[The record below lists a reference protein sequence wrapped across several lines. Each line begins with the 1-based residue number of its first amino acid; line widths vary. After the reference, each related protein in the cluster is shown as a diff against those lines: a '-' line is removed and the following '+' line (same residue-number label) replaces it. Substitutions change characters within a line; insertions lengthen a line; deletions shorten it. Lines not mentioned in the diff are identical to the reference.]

1 VSAALPPATETGT
14 ATRSGRRSAGIVVS
28 MGEGRSLSDGEAE
41 RLAFSLLR
49 RGDPVGAAAL
59 VDDLPADRRTLRLA
73 VTGAEGRVCFGHG
86 DLDEL
91 ERLHESAVAAGDDTL
106 VLRVRAALADLHALR
121 GNPVCGEI
129 AAQALAVHGDEL
141 IIDAERLWARGRL
154 WRTLALCTLF
164 VPHDRP
170 ATSLGML
177 ERAKSDFSVAGFDA
191 ESARSAADVHFVWF
205 LAFAEDIER
214 ARDTVTECLARLR
227 RLDSSYVGLLLAYRA
242 YVDFFT
248 GDLPAVHAG
257 GAELDRLD
265 AAAPLHPLARVI
277 AGYVRVACQL
287 MGVGPTPRVLR
298 AIDDHLDLVR
308 SEAMLVTT
316 GQLVGLASILIDLGY
331 VCPEHLAVA
340 RRWASQAMVGEA
352 STPQTG
358 HDLAGLLARLDL
370 LERADDAAVAAVDAN
385 VAALRSLGLRRDAG
399 HRALRGALAARRVGR
414 RADAD
419 RLHREALADLPPPE
433 RRIFWET
440 ALLHRLGAPG
450 RGLRRAVRSR
460 PKVRLLGP
468 EVEVE
473 VGDRTGTVSPTT
485 ARLLVV
491 LVAEGGTAPAE
502 RLIDVLWPEVDSATG
517 KARLRV
523 ALHRLRRALTAAGA
537 GADEADG
544 AGGEAAD
551 GTEDPIRRR
560 GDLVGLAPS
569 VEVDTV
575 EFERLAC
582 GDAADRAVALALYRS
597 GVAEVQL
604 AYDDLAAPLRRRLAT
619 LWRRLARQALGDA
632 RVPQATAARIA
643 AVASA
648 GNALD
653 SHGPSAAGDDSGDE
667 LDHLVRLAEARLAYS
682 EEP

>member
-1 VSAALPPATETGT
+1 MGQDAVR
-14 ATRSGRRSAGIVVS
+14 ATRSGRRPAGIVVS
-28 MGEGRSLSDGEAE
+28 MGEGRCPSDDEAE
-41 RLAFSLLR
+41 RLAFALLR
-49 RGDPVGAAAL
+49 RGDPAGAVTF
-59 VDDLPADRRTLRLA
+59 VDSLPADRRTLRLA
-73 VTGAEGRVCFGHG
+73 VTRAEGRVCFGHG
-86 DLDEL
+86 ELDEL
-91 ERLHESAVAAGDDTL
+91 ERLYDSAVSAGNDTL
-106 VLRVRAALADLHALR
+106 VLRVRAALADLHAFR

-205 LAFAEDIER
+205 LAFAEDVER
-214 ARDTVTECLARLR
+214 ARDTVGECLARLR
-227 RLDSSYVGLLLAYRA
+227 RLDSSYVGLLLAYRV

-370 LERADDAAVAAVDAN
+370 LERADDAAVAAIDAN
-385 VAALRSLGLRRDAG
+385 VAALRDLGLRRDAG

-419 RLHREALADLPPPE
+419 RLHREALTDLPPPE

-440 ALLHRLGAPG
+440 ALLHNLGVTG
-450 RGLRRAVRSR
+450 RRPRRDVPTR

-485 ARLLVV
+485 ARLLVM
-491 LVAEGGTAPAE
+491 LVAEGGSAPAD
-502 RLIDVLWPEVDSATG
+502 RLIDVLWPEVDSVTG

-523 ALHRLRRALTAAGA
+523 ALHRLRRALSAA
-537 GADEADG
+537 GADEADRPG
-544 AGGEAAD
+544 QDVAD
-551 GTEDPIRRR
+551 GTEDPVRRR

-569 VEVDTV
+569 VEVDAI

-582 GDAADRAVALALYRS
+582 GDSADRATALALYRS

-604 AYDDLAAPLRRRLAT
+604 AYDDVAAPLRRRLAT

-632 RVPQATAARIA
+632 RVPQATAVRIA
-643 AVASA
+643 AVAAA
-648 GNALD
+648 GGALD
-653 SHGPSAAGDDSGDE
+653 AHSPSAAGDESGDE
-667 LDHLVRLAEARLAYS
+667 LDHLVRLAEARLACS
-682 EEP
+682 EEQ